1 MIEYYFDVQRLGF
14 KLAVYEW
21 FNKMLDLVYQK
32 QYQLIFCFYEMLSL
46 EEKKDFI
53 NTPSKY
59 KFNPYISKYFLN
71 FVYEMIKS
79 LKTNS
84 FSSELN
90 KEAKIVTDSSKT
102 SFLEDDGI
110 ITQVVECVKNVY
122 EVHKL
127 NEKTNVTL
135 NLEDDIC
142 YQEISYY
149 SIDILLELLNVSSGI
164 YCL

>member
-1 MIEYYFDVQRLGF
+1 
-14 KLAVYEW
+14 
-21 FNKMLDLVYQK
+21 MLDLVNQK
-32 QYQLIFCFYEMLSL
+32 QYRQIFGFYEMLSL

-71 FVYEMIKS
+71 FVYEMIKC

-84 FSSELN
+84 FSSELDN
-90 KEAKIVTDSSKT
+90 EAKIVTDSSKT

-110 ITQVVECVKNVY
+110 ITQAVGCVKNVY

-135 NLEDDIC
+135 NLEDDNC
-142 YQEISYY
+142 YQEITYY

-164 YCL
+164 YCLLRNILKFFRFKITK